1 MNAKDKPHAPDRE
14 KIRDILADARL
25 LPAAR
30 LAAVELYYHT
40 DWGTGELYAKR
51 AIAAHIRRNIGVS
64 EPTAKRIKRKLTEL
78 GYIKDDFFYP
88 VAPSRKPTGEELTH
102 DPVTHDPVTHDPVT
116 HDPVTHDPVTH
127 DRSPMTP
134 YPVTHDLPP
143 GHPRPTPRS
152 PVTPIT
158 SSTSSSLPSPS
169 SDPRRPDTREGS
181 LEGERER
188 LESSRRAQAEEE
200 RRRREQYN
208 AEVRAILNTY

>member
-102 DPVTHDPVTHDPVT
+102 G
-116 HDPVTHDPVTH
+116 PVTHDPVTH

-188 LESSRRAQAEEE
+188 LESSRRAQAEQE